1 LELIKRNPDR
11 FDMMITDL
19 IMPKLRGD
27 KLIRDVKVIRPEIR
41 TILCSGFSE
50 SKEAEKEAQVQADV
64 FLRKP
69 VSREELAQAVR
80 KVLDKNKA

>member
-1 LELIKRNPDR
+1 
-11 FDMMITDL
+11 MMITDL

-27 KLIRDVKVIRPEIR
+27 KLIRDVKAICPGIR

-50 SKEAEKEAQVQADV
+50 STEAEKAAQALADV

-69 VSREELAQAVR
+69 VTREQLAQTVR
-80 KVLDKNKA
+80 KVLDKNKV